1 MLSLVGVDH
10 DYAAM
15 TALDAYERY
24 LTLAGHPVGTIEQYV
39 SYPRRLMNDLRCG
52 PEAISLDDVAPLR
65 SRWSRLTIRLILPSR
80 VSHLDGR
87 AQVVQQRQMRPTCSS
102 H

>member
-39 SYPRRLMNDLRCG
+39 SYPG
-52 PEAISLDDVAPLR
+52 
-65 SRWSRLTIRLILPSR
+65 
-80 VSHLDGR
+80 G
-87 AQVVQQRQMRPTCSS
+87 
-102 H
+102 